1 MTRPLLETHE
11 LILSGALDTELSRK
25 ERIEKEIKLVV
36 ELDAQAEWIRR
47 DLRRR
52 EASAERRKAK
62 D

>member
-1 MTRPLLETHE
+1 MLETHE
-11 LILSGALDTELSRK
+11 LILSAALDTELSRK